1 MAQFAQPVTLDDQEY
16 LRQLALRNARL
27 GLLLWRL
34 VNGMVFAFFV
44 FANGMMRT
52 TQPSWPPPGVQA
64 LDAGVPLGLTILIGL
79 SFFTASRSLSA
90 IRRGE
95 GGSMSQQIVMTGAL
109 GIAFLVGILL
119 YTGQIPFSGP
129 YSSINITMNLF
140 HALHAV
146 AGLLLLGFVLIRARQ
161 GQYGK
166 ERYWMVEAA
175 VVFWQFVVLM
185 WVFFFAVIY
194 VL

>member
-1 MAQFAQPVTLDDQEY
+1 MAQFAQPITLDDQEY
-16 LRQLALRNARL
+16 LRQLALKNARL

-44 FANGMMRT
+44 FANGLMRT
-52 TQPSWPPPGVQA
+52 TQPSWPPPGVQP
-64 LDAGVPLGLTILIGL
+64 LDAGVPLILTILIGA

-90 IRRGE
+90 IR
-95 GGSMSQQIVMTGAL
+95 GGAVGALVQQIVITSVL
-109 GIAFLVGILL
+109 GIVFLVGILA
-119 YTGQIPFSGP
+119 YTGQIPVSGP
-129 YSSINITMNLF
+129 YSSITITMNVF
-140 HALHAV
+140 HALHV
-146 AGLLLLGFVLIRARQ
+146 VIGVLLLAFVLVRARQ
-161 GQYGK
+161 GLYSK

>member
-16 LRQLALRNARL
+16 LRQLALKNARL

-52 TQPSWPPPGVQA
+52 TQPSWPPPGVQP
-64 LDAGVPLGLTILIGL
+64 LDAGLPLILTVVIGA
-79 SFFTASRSLSA
+79 SFFTASRSLAA
-90 IRRGE
+90 IRAGNS
-95 GGSMSQQIVMTGAL
+95 GAMSAQTVITGVL
-109 GIAFLVGILL
+109 GMAFLVGIVA
-119 YTGQIPFSGP
+119 YTAQIPVTGP
-129 YSSINITMNLF
+129 YSSINVTMNAF
-140 HALHAV
+140 HALHV
-146 AGLLLLGFVLIRARQ
+146 LAGLLLLAFVLFRARQ
-161 GQYGK
+161 GLYTR